1 MANINIYIAKTELI
15 CYTKRKK
22 AVTLLKVT
30 NNVFQKRD
38 FFYKHQLTL
47 APPCDAYSAHT
58 HNSYELLYF
67 VSGDATH
74 IIEDRKY
81 KLKGGDLIL
90 IPPMKH
96 HFIKIDSQKDY
107 ERYNLLFDAD
117 MLGEKAEQLIS
128 DDTEVVNLLDNPIA
142 KGIFDKLDYYYSN
155 LARED
160 FAEVISLLLKELF
173 YNINIARRYTVPESF
188 SVTNPLVSSALKII
202 NDELYT
208 IDGVVELAK
217 KLFVTESY
225 LFRIF
230 KKELL
235 RSPKQYINEKR
246 LLAAQRLIRL
256 GERPTSVFEK
266 CGFRDYTSFYRSY
279 TKLFGVAPSSEKIKR

>member
-1 MANINIYIAKTELI
+1 MKITSNIFE
-15 CYTKRKK
+15 
-22 AVTLLKVT
+22 
-30 NNVFQKRD
+30 KRD

-47 APPCDAYSAHT
+47 SPPCDAYSAHT
-58 HNSYELLYF
+58 HNSYELLFF

-96 HFIKIDSQKDY
+96 HFIRIDSQKDY
-107 ERYNLLFDAD
+107 ERYNILFDAAS
-117 MLGEKAEQLIS
+117 LGERSAELIS
-128 DDTEVVNLLDNPIA
+128 DDTEVINLLDNPIA

-155 LARED
+155 LSRED
-160 FAEVISLLLKELF
+160 FGEVISLLLKELF
-173 YNINIARRYTVPESF
+173 YNINIEKKYLPPEEF

-202 NDELYT
+202 NEELYT
-208 IDGVVELAK
+208 IEGVSEIAK
-217 KLFVTESY
+217 RLFVTESY

-235 RSPKQYINEKR
+235 RTPKRYINEKR
-246 LLAAQRLIRL
+246 LLAAQRMIRL
-256 GERPTSVFEK
+256 GERPTVACER

-279 TKLFGVAPSSEKIKR
+279 LKLFGQAPSSEKQKG

>member
-1 MANINIYIAKTELI
+1 MIYSKSEGVNSLKITSNIFE
-15 CYTKRKK
+15 
-22 AVTLLKVT
+22 
-30 NNVFQKRD
+30 KRD

-47 APPCDAYSAHT
+47 SPPCDAYSAHT
-58 HNSYELLYF
+58 HNSYELLFF

-96 HFIKIDSQKDY
+96 HFIRIDSQKDY
-107 ERYNLLFDAD
+107 ERYNILFDAAS
-117 MLGEKAEQLIS
+117 LGERSAELIS
-128 DDTEVVNLLDNPIA
+128 DDTEVINLLDNPIA

-155 LARED
+155 LSRED
-160 FAEVISLLLKELF
+160 FGEVISLLLKELF
-173 YNINIARRYTVPESF
+173 YNINIEKKYLPPEEF

-202 NDELYT
+202 NEELYT
-208 IDGVVELAK
+208 IEGVSEIAK
-217 KLFVTESY
+217 RLFVTESY

-235 RSPKQYINEKR
+235 RTPKRYINEKR
-246 LLAAQRLIRL
+246 LLAAQRMIRL
-256 GERPTSVFEK
+256 GERPTVACER

-279 TKLFGVAPSSEKIKR
+279 LKLFGQAPSSEKQKG

>member
-1 MANINIYIAKTELI
+1 MANKNIYIAKTERI
-15 CYTKRKK
+15 CYTDEKEV
-22 AVTLLKVT
+22 AFLEIT
-30 NNVFQKRD
+30 NNMYQKRD

-47 APPCDAYSAHT
+47 SPPCDAYSAHT

-81 KLKGGDLIL
+81 KLKRGDLIL

-96 HFIKIDSQKDY
+96 HFIRIDSQADY
-107 ERYNLLFDAD
+107 ERYNILFDATS
-117 MLGEKAEQLIS
+117 LGENSSRMLSRDIEVINFS
-128 DDTEVVNLLDNPIA
+128 DNAIVD
-142 KGIFDKLDYYYSN
+142 GIFDKLDYYYSN
-155 LARED
+155 LSRED
-160 FAEVISLLLKELF
+160 FSVVISLLLKELF
-173 YNINIARRYTVPESF
+173 YNINIEKKYDSPEKF

-208 IDGVVELAK
+208 IESVSEIAK
-217 KLFVTESY
+217 RLFVTESY

-235 RSPKQYINEKR
+235 RSPKRYISEKR
-246 LLAAQRLIRL
+246 LLAAQSMIRL
-256 GERPTSVFEK
+256 GERPTAVFER

-279 TKLFGVAPSSEKIKR
+279 VRFFGQAPSSEKVKE